1 MKDVLTVFFKEMR
14 RFFTDRRTL
23 AALFI
28 PGVLI
33 FVVYTIMGNLVSS
46 QIDSLSSSP
55 ENTEFRIAYTDNYGM
70 EGKPVLIQGM
80 ELVVSEGKEGNSVLG
95 EAISTQDVEAYKE
108 KVKNEELHLLIVF
121 SEEFEKNVIGSS
133 SSTDNSISFF
143 YNAASSVSS
152 YIYSLT
158 TQLVPSCYDKY
169 QVNVVDGS
177 YQDPNLGEGDYA
189 MGQVMSFLFPM
200 LTIALL
206 FSTILTICPESIAGE
221 KERGTIASLLLTPAK
236 RTHLAIGKI
245 LALSVTAIASGFV
258 SFLGII
264 LSLPELFGGT
274 VDFFSVFTPGAIVV
288 LFFLIITALFLF
300 VTMGL
305 FVSAFAKS
313 VKEANAYLTPVMIVL
328 MVMAIVPSI
337 VDLSNIGFAF
347 VPLLDI
353 IVSMNLIIVGAEASL
368 LIPYI
373 AVTIVMNLIL
383 SGVFIFLVAKIF
395 DDEKVMFTR

>member
-1 MKDVLTVFFKEMR
+1 M
-14 RFFTDRRTL
+14 
-23 AALFI
+23 
-28 PGVLI
+28 P
-33 FVVYTIMGNLVSS
+33 VSS
-46 QIDSLSSSP
+46 
-55 ENTEFRIAYTDNYGM
+55 
-70 EGKPVLIQGM
+70 
-80 ELVVSEGKEGNSVLG
+80 
-95 EAISTQDVEAYKE
+95 
-108 KVKNEELHLLIVF
+108 
-121 SEEFEKNVIGSS
+121 
-133 SSTDNSISFF
+133 
-143 YNAASSVSS
+143 
-152 YIYSLT
+152 
-158 TQLVPSCYDKY
+158 
-169 QVNVVDGS
+169 
-177 YQDPNLGEGDYA
+177 
-189 MGQVMSFLFPM
+189 
-200 LTIALL
+200 
-206 FSTILTICPESIAGE
+206 
-221 KERGTIASLLLTPAK
+221 
-236 RTHLAIGKI
+236 
-245 LALSVTAIASGFV
+245 
-258 SFLGII
+258 
-264 LSLPELFGGT
+264 
-274 VDFFSVFTPGAIVV
+274 VV

>member
-23 AALFI
+23 ATLFI

-46 QIDSLSSSP
+46 QLDSLSSSP

-80 ELVVSEGKEGNSVLG
+80 ELVVSEGKEGNSDLG
-95 EAISTQDVEAYKE
+95 EAISTQDVEAYQE
-108 KVKNEELHLLIVF
+108 KVKNEELHL
-121 SEEFEKNVIGSS
+121 
-133 SSTDNSISFF
+133 

>member
-46 QIDSLSSSP
+46 QIDSISSSP

-221 KERGTIASLLLTPAK
+221 K
-236 RTHLAIGKI
+236 
-245 LALSVTAIASGFV
+245 TAIASGFV